1 MQFYLHVFITK
12 STYFINHNSFALV
25 KSIPIPHMS
34 NIQYKFTVLCFMN
47 SVTAK
52 YKNSSETLSCIK
64 SYAGMSLCVVHIV
77 HPNKFVKLR
86 KFHRFFNMY
95 LPGKIKQQIHCL
107 CSNHIHSKSNNAHHH
122 LQMSIHIEI
131 VFYSDNCLANG

>member
-1 MQFYLHVFITK
+1 MACTSKRIYINKDRLEKNTFCLNLQGENAILFTTK

-86 KFHRFFNMY
+86 KFHRFST
-95 LPGKIKQQIHCL
+95 CL
-107 CSNHIHSKSNNAHHH
+107 FRVK
-122 LQMSIHIEI
+122 
-131 VFYSDNCLANG
+131 